1 MKTTT
6 VAQVARHVDHML
18 RAHRLAYGAKLQL
31 KKVKAKSTRSI
42 VLTTRKDER
51 FILTV
56 SRANQKEIN
65 LNIEDNA
72 DN

>member
-31 KKVKAKSTRSI
+31 KKVKAKNTRCI
-42 VLTTRKDER
+42 ILTTRNDEV
-51 FILTV
+51 FELTA
-56 SRANQKEIN
+56 RKI
-65 LNIEDNA
+65 
-72 DN
+72 